1 MISFVTTCT
10 ARKTLPPDTACTMGS
25 INSLELP
32 QRFDSWVEAISS
44 SPGKQRKPI
53 DLYCGNSWSVVRRI
67 VGGNRDIRSWVISAG
82 QGLLRFDQP
91 ICSYS
96 ATFSAGEMDSVLC
109 GKVDR
114 ASLRKWWNLLCGW
127 RESKGESVASIT
139 GIARNYPN
147 EPIIAAISAD
157 YLKAVTDDLSQ
168 ARAALSDPRLLL
180 VISAGSKPKGILQE
194 NILPADARLEGLF
207 GKSRLTLNSKI
218 AEWVLSNFA
227 ADELRTNSV
236 SERLEK
242 MIQNLP
248 PSTYPNR
255 EKSSDAEVLDF
266 LENKLQSGER
276 TSYSVL
282 LRDYRASGRA
292 CEQRRFRGL
301 FKKLLTKKFQIAA

>member
-1 MISFVTTCT
+1 
-10 ARKTLPPDTACTMGS
+10 
-25 INSLELP
+25 
-32 QRFDSWVEAISS
+32 
-44 SPGKQRKPI
+44 
-53 DLYCGNSWSVVRRI
+53 
-67 VGGNRDIRSWVISAG
+67 
-82 QGLLRFDQP
+82 
-91 ICSYS
+91 
-96 ATFSAGEMDSVLC
+96 MDSVLC

-301 FKKLLTKKFQIAA
+301 FKKLLT